1 MEWFLETVGTEL
13 ISAFIGCIIGS
24 GVTYKIM
31 YNKYVKTTVVKQMQK
46 AGEKSKQTQ
55 IGVINGKK

>member
-1 MEWFLETVGTEL
+1 MEWFLKTVGTEL

-24 GVTYKIM
+24 GVTYRIM
-31 YNKYVKTTVVKQMQK
+31 YNKFVKTTVIKQIQK
-46 AGEKSKQTQ
+46 SNKNSNQTQ

>member
-1 MEWFLETVGTEL
+1 MNWFIETVGTEL

-24 GVTYKIM
+24 GITYKIM
-31 YNKYVKTTVVKQMQK
+31 YNKYVKITAVKQMQK
-46 AGEKSKQTQ
+46 ADKNSNQVQ